1 MKVFSQHNT
10 RTFDYMADNVGAV
23 PLHMLSLWIPYHYP
37 LLLLLSSIPMPVAS
51 LALNTTFLKSKVN
64 HRYASSFY
72 PIEEITY

>member
-10 RTFDYMADNVGAV
+10 RTFDYRADNVGAV
-23 PLHMLSLWIPYHYP
+23 PLHMLSLWIP
-37 LLLLLSSIPMPVAS
+37 LLLSLSIPMPVAS

-72 PIEEITY
+72 PIEEKTY